1 MLSLLLLLLRMGM
14 GRRSVERDVED
25 WSLIQDGVY
34 QVVVVL
40 SYEKIPLASNIF
52 IF

>member
-1 MLSLLLLLLRMGM
+1 MRLSLLLLLLRR

-25 WSLIQDGVY
+25 WSLIQDGVH